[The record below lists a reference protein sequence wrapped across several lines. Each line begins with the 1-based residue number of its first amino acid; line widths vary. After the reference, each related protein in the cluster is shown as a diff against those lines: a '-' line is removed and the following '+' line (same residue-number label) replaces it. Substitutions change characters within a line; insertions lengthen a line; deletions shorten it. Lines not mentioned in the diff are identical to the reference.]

1 MLLQRRILAVESAP
15 VAEAPGQAMIR
26 EASGSLTV
34 ANGRIRIRLIDE
46 GQGSSGF
53 FPGAVLEQ
61 AATDRVFQAGT
72 RMHLD
77 HPRISETQDLPER
90 SVKDWVAVLAE
101 DAVWDADTHALEAD
115 ATVFASWRQV
125 VEDLAPHVGVSIR
138 AYATAAPDGTI
149 TRLTE
154 ALSVDFVT
162 EAGRGGKV
170 LQVIESARPTVRE
183 ATSDDRRQQLRRAL
197 SDAYSDPEH
206 QHYIWL
212 RDYDDTSL
220 VCWFEQDDHTWE
232 QAFAVGEDDL
242 TITLTGNPTEV
253 QPVTRYLPLSS
264 GESLTT
270 QSADPAGE
278 GPTMPT
284 ITEAELSAYKE
295 AEGKVA
301 SLTAESQA
309 ATAERDQITAE
320 RDQARAE
327 LAEARKATAEAQ
339 IAAADLPDVAKGR
352 VREAFTADPMVDVP
366 ALLTKEADYIKAIAP
381 ATKITGFGAATESAG
396 GNRPT
401 RTPWGRNIKE
411 A

>member
-1 MLLQRRILAVESAP
+1 MQQRRILAVESAP
-15 VAEAPGQAMIR
+15 ILEASERAMIR
-26 EASGSLTV
+26 EAGGSLSVT
-34 ANGRIRIRLIDE
+34 NGRIRIRLIDE

-53 FPGAVLEQ
+53 FPAAVLEQ
-61 AATDRVFQAGT
+61 AATDRVFRSGT

-77 HPRISETQDLPER
+77 HPRISETEDLPER

-115 ATVFASWRQV
+115 ATVFASWRQI

-170 LQVIESARPTVRE
+170 LQVIESARPAVRE

-197 SDAYSDPEH
+197 SDAYSDAENE
-206 QHYIWL
+206 HYIWL

-220 VCWFEQDDHTWE
+220 VCWFEQDDHTWQ
-232 QAFAVGEDDL
+232 QAFAVGDDDL

-264 GESLTT
+264 GESLTNET
-270 QSADPAGE
+270 ADPAGE
-278 GPTMPT
+278 GATHMPT
-284 ITEAELSAYKE
+284 ITEAELAAYQE
-295 AEGKVA
+295 AQGRVVT
-301 SLTAESQA
+301 LTTESQ
-309 ATAERDQITAE
+309 TLTSERDQITAE
-320 RDQARAE
+320 RDQALAE
-327 LAEARKATAEAQ
+327 LAEARKQTAEAQ
-339 IAAADLPDVAKGR
+339 ITAADLPDAAKDR
-352 VREAFTADPMVDVP
+352 VREAFTADPTVDVP

-381 ATKITGFGAATESAG
+381 ATKITGFGATESTG

-401 RTPWGRNIKE
+401 RTPWGRDIKE

>member
-1 MLLQRRILAVESAP
+1 MQQQRRILAVESAAAP
-15 VAEAPGQAMIR
+15 EAPAQSIIR
-26 EASGSLTV
+26 EATGNLQVTQP
-34 ANGRIRIRLIDE
+34 GRIRIRLIDE

-53 FPGAVLEQ
+53 FPAAVLEQ
-61 AATDRVFQAGT
+61 AATDRVFKAGT
-72 RMHLD
+72 RMHID
-77 HPRISETQDLPER
+77 HPRRTDVDDLPER

-115 ATVFASWRQV
+115 ATVFAAWRQV
-125 VEDLAPHVGVSIR
+125 VEDLAPYVGVSIR

-170 LQVIESARPTVRE
+170 LQVIESARPAVQE

-197 SDAYSDPEH
+197 SDAYSDPEN

-212 RDYDDTSL
+212 RDYDDTRL
-220 VCWFEQDDHTWE
+220 VCWFEQDDHTWQ

-264 GESLTT
+264 GESLTNNT
-270 QSADPAGE
+270 KEA
-278 GPTMPT
+278 TMPN
-284 ITEAELSAYKE
+284 ITEAEFQAFQE
-295 AEGKVA
+295 AQGRVVT
-301 SLTAESQA
+301 LTAESQ
-309 ATAERDQITAE
+309 TLTSERDQVTAE

-327 LAEARKATAEAQ
+327 LAEARKQTAEAQ
-339 IAAADLPDVAKGR
+339 ITAADLPDVAKSR
-352 VREAFTADPMVDVP
+352 VREAFTRDTTVDVP
-366 ALLTKEADYIKAIAP
+366 ALITAEADYIKAIAP
-381 ATKITGFGAATESAG
+381 TAKITGFGAATESTG
-396 GNRPT
+396 GTRPT
-401 RTPWGRNIKE
+401 RTPWGRDIKE

>member
-1 MLLQRRILAVESAP
+1 MQQRHILVAESA
-15 VAEAPGQAMIR
+15 AATEAPARSIIR
-26 EASGSLTV
+26 EASGSLAVT
-34 ANGRIRIRLIDE
+34 NGRIRIRLIDE
-46 GQGSSGF
+46 GQGSSGYF
-53 FPGAVLEQ
+53 SAAVLEQ
-61 AATDRVFQAGT
+61 AATDRVFKAGT

-77 HPRISETQDLPER
+77 HPRRSDDADLPER

-101 DAVWDADTHALEAD
+101 DAVWDAGTHALEAD
-115 ATVFASWRQV
+115 VTVFASWRQIV
-125 VEDLAPHVGVSIR
+125 QDLAPHVGVSIR

-170 LQVIESARPTVRE
+170 LQVIESARPAVSE

-212 RDYDDTSL
+212 RDYDETL
-220 VCWFEQDDHTWE
+220 GVCWFEQDDHTW
-232 QAFAVGEDDL
+232 QQTFAVGDDDL

-253 QPVTRYLPLSS
+253 QPVTRYLPLNS

-270 QSADPAGE
+270 QSGDQPGE

-284 ITEAELSAYKE
+284 ITEAELSAYQE
-295 AEGKVA
+295 AQGRVA
-301 SLTAESQA
+301 TLTAESQ
-309 ATAERDQITAE
+309 TITAE
-320 RDQARAE
+320 RDTAVQERDAARAE
-327 LAEARKATAEAQ
+327 LTEARHATAEAQ
-339 IAAADLPDVAKGR
+339 ITAADLPDAAKDR
-352 VREAFTADPMVDVP
+352 VREAFTANPTVDVP
-366 ALLTKEADYIKAIAP
+366 ALLTKEADYIKAVAP
-381 ATKITGFGAATESAG
+381 APRITGFGAATESTG
-396 GNRPT
+396 RPT
-401 RTPWGRNIKE
+401 RTPWGREIKE